1 MSSRRTV
8 LMTSTG
14 HCQIRTGSGTVFLE
28 KNSRF
33 VFYQHDEDEV
43 GESKRTREAERRE
56 EVRTRIDVYKTR
68 SAYRAL
74 IVPIYLANAPPPPRT
89 ACAAGFPRA
98 PVTMMNSQRGA
109 ERSRDLREVAPGQL
123 ASGSAVQCGR
133 WNHRVV
139 HPASAGSVRRN
150 RKSFPNGGS
159 NSPFL
164 VDATID

>member
-1 MSSRRTV
+1 
-8 LMTSTG
+8 MTSTG
-14 HCQIRTGSGTVFLE
+14 HCQIRTGSGAVFLE
-28 KNSRF
+28 ENSRF
-33 VFYQHDEDEV
+33 VFYQHDEV

-56 EVRTRIDVYKTR
+56 EVRTRIGVYKTR

-74 IVPIYLANAPPPPRT
+74 IVPIYFACTPLRLGPP
-89 ACAAGFPRA
+89 AGFPRPPA
-98 PVTMMNSQRGA
+98 TMTNSQRGA
-109 ERSRDLREVAPGQL
+109 ERSRALREVAPGQL

-150 RKSFPNGGS
+150 RKSSSNDGS
-159 NSPFL
+159 SSPIL